1 MTNDAWYRSPFVGS
15 RLRKERQQDSVFPFA
30 SFNSHEVKYGTRW
43 AYAHLCIE
51 DRKPIYSCRWCHLS
65 KLHPSATQGKTN
77 SPHGGGFERND
88 VRTWEISSF
97 FPAPWNSHS
106 DDRAVIRSVLLR
118 IYCALRRV
126 SAGAHGLKKKKTKNL
141 FLKCRSPQLLQSR
154 PCESHRTAAEERE
167 KKKENKKKTSTWN
180 LIIVMKWLYFV
191 NSTWK
196 KFFV

>member
-15 RLRKERQQDSVFPFA
+15 RLRNERQQDSVFPFA

-126 SAGAHGLKKKKTKNL
+126 SAGAHGLKKKKTKIFFSNADR
-141 FLKCRSPQLLQSR
+141 RSCCSHDLVRVIERR
-154 PCESHRTAAEERE
+154 PRNE
-167 KKKENKKKTSTWN
+167 KKTKKKQ
-180 LIIVMKWLYFV
+180 
-191 NSTWK
+191 K
-196 KFFV
+196 KKRLRGI

>member
-1 MTNDAWYRSPFVGS
+1 MSVCTFMHRRS
-15 RLRKERQQDSVFPFA
+15 K
-30 SFNSHEVKYGTRW
+30 
-43 AYAHLCIE
+43 AHLFM
-51 DRKPIYSCRWCHLS
+51 SMM
-65 KLHPSATQGKTN
+65 
-77 SPHGGGFERND
+77 
-88 VRTWEISSF
+88 SSF
-97 FPAPWNSHS
+97 KVTSISYTRKNKFSSRGWVRKKRCAYVRNIFFFPPPWNSHS